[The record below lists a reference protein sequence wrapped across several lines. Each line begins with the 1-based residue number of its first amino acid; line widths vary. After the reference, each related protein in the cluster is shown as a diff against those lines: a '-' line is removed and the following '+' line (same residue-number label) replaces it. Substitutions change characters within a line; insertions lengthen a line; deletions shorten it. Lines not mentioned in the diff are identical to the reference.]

1 MKKVIIVDDRLERM
15 KLHLS
20 TESLTDLK
28 SLVEDGIL
36 MISTEISSE
45 KDGINSVFIDYDI
58 IAVHRSYLANTSMS
72 NSFNEYVKRSNKY
85 FIVFSGGISQSILSN
100 KGHLLNINSSD
111 FYTPELPRFIK
122 KFCSDNG
129 IESPLLQYLYGDSW
143 RLTLLLQY
151 RHLLWTYGDID
162 DIDDDMDENMAEE
175 LHDIL
180 WGGDINVSM
189 KDINAEIEIEKE
201 RRINL

>member
-15 KLHLS
+15 RLHLS

-28 SLVEDGIL
+28 NLVEDGFL

-72 NSFNEYVKRSNKY
+72 NSFNEYVKRTNKY

-122 KFCSDNG
+122 KFCSENG

-180 WGGDINVSM
+180 WGGDISVSM

>member
-28 SLVEDGIL
+28 SLEEDGLL
-36 MISTEISSE
+36 MIATEISSG

-111 FYTPELPRFIK
+111 FYTPELPGFIK
-122 KFCSDNG
+122 KFCSENG

-162 DIDDDMDENMAEE
+162 DIDDDLDENMAEE

>member
-111 FYTPELPRFIK
+111 FYTPELPGFIK
-122 KFCSDNG
+122 KFCSENG
-129 IESPLLQYLYGDSW
+129 NESPLLQYLYGDSW

>member
-28 SLVEDGIL
+28 SLEEDGLL
-36 MISTEISSE
+36 MIATEISSG

-111 FYTPELPRFIK
+111 FYTPELPGFIK
-122 KFCSDNG
+122 KFCSENG

-162 DIDDDMDENMAEE
+162 DIDDDLDENMAEE

-189 KDINAEIEIEKE
+189 KDINAEIESIYES
-201 RRINL
+201 ISPT